1 MTRDER
7 PRVRH
12 VSSNPPVMERPRVPR
27 PLSGQVPDWLL
38 EQLDREGIKVTGESD
53 SNQLSR

>member
-1 MTRDER
+1 
-7 PRVRH
+7 
-12 VSSNPPVMERPRVPR
+12 MERPRVPR